1 MEVLIME
8 NFLELNNEQMLDIDG
23 GSHKF
28 KYITVQN
35 KEELIWIIINLISLQ
50 WYVEKFAY
58 TLHF

>member
-1 MEVLIME
+1 ME